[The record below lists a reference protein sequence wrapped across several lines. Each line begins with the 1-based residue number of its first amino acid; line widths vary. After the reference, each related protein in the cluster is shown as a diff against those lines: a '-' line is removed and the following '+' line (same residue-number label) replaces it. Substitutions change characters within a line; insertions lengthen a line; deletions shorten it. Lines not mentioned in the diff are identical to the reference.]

1 VTAVVREVEIFL
13 PLKGIIDFA
22 EEQRRLQ
29 KELAKIQKDLSDISR
44 KLSNR
49 DFLAKA
55 PEAVIE
61 KEKARSQELIETR
74 DKLQTNLDRIE
85 AFIREGKP

>member
-1 VTAVVREVEIFL
+1 MMAELFVV
-13 PLKGIIDFA
+13 
-22 EEQRRLQ
+22 
-29 KELAKIQKDLSDISR
+29 
-44 KLSNR
+44 
-49 DFLAKA
+49 LAKA

-85 AFIREGKP
+85 TFIQEGKP